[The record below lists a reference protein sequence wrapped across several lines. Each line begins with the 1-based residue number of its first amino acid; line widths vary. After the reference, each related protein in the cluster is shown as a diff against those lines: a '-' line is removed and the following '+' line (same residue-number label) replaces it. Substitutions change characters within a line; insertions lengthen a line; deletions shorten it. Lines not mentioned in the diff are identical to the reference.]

1 MDKKTRRGNRDPTM
15 HPTKGLQEA
24 AKRQH
29 PDANVGDTFLPLTGE
44 APPSLDKSHP
54 AAFMRVQIQIG
65 NLKKWELG
73 MCNQHIATRAQTGF
87 GQGLVDIL
95 ISPDPTDRNW
105 VGLVEAQQNRL
116 VELYWKEA
124 VFEGALRRIYDE
136 FGLAPTVSTT
146 SAVYVWHDGT
156 QARLLQLRELAR
168 LQGLPDNSPD
178 CALFV
183 S

>member
-44 APPSLDKSHP
+44 VPPSLDKSHP

-73 MCNQHIATRAQTGF
+73 MCNQHIATRVQTGF

-124 VFEGALRRIYDE
+124 VFEGAIPFELK
-136 FGLAPTVSTT
+136 GPGST
-146 SAVYVWHDGT
+146 AVQQT
-156 QARLLQLRELAR
+156 
-168 LQGLPDNSPD
+168 LPRD
-178 CALFV
+178 
-183 S
+183 